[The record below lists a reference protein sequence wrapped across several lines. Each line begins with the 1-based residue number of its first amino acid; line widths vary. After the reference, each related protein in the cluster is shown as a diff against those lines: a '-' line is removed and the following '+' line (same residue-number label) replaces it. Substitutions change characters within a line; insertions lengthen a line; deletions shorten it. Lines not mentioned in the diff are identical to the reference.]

1 MLKCQS
7 RTFTRKMCDEWQK
20 KTVEFNFSYS
30 AQLNVMLSAAVS
42 NIVNGIIK
50 TDFMFYTF

>member
-1 MLKCQS
+1 
-7 RTFTRKMCDEWQK
+7 MCDEWQK

>member
-1 MLKCQS
+1 MSKS
-7 RTFTRKMCDEWQK
+7 NIHTKNVRWVTK